1 MKDIIL
7 FDLGGTLVQY
17 FSRSEFHDILK
28 QAIMEVYDHLYH
40 EKYINIS
47 LDDIW
52 ESVDKENHESEDYS
66 VRQLEDRLSRIF
78 HINDKNLL
86 ESMCRRFMIPIFRM
100 AVLFDD
106 TLPALRELKANY
118 KMGIVSNTTWG
129 SPAELWREEIRRFG
143 IDRYMDTIVFCR
155 DVGWRKPD
163 RRIFSFALDRIQAS
177 PAQCIFVGDDMRWD
191 IAGSRASGIDAILID
206 RKGIAQNTEEK
217 PIKSLLELFERIK

>member
-1 MKDIIL
+1 MKDTIL
-7 FDLGGTLVQY
+7 FDLGGTLIQY
-17 FSRSEFHDILK
+17 FSRSEFPDILR
-28 QAIMEVYDHLYH
+28 QAIMEVHDCLYN
-40 EKYINIS
+40 EKYINTS
-47 LDDIW
+47 LNNIW

-78 HINDKNLL
+78 HINDECLL

-106 TLPALRELKANY
+106 TLPALRELRAKY
-118 KMGIVSNTTWG
+118 KIGIVSNTTWG

-163 RRIFSFALDRIQAS
+163 RKIFSFALDRMQSS
-177 PAQCIFVGDDMRWD
+177 PAQCVFVGDDMRWD
-191 IAGSRASGIDAILID
+191 ILGSRASGIDAILID